1 MTTTTPTPNASRP
14 VSGDASRGLIQGGQG
29 GPEAELLEDGQEEV
43 FSRSEVER
51 GAIEHRSVAGGEEGT
66 EREDQPE

>member
-1 MTTTTPTPNASRP
+1 MATGKFGTEADRAPGS
-14 VSGDASRGLIQGGQG
+14 SQDASRGLVQGGQG

-51 GAIEHRSVAGGEEGT
+51 GAIEHSSDPEGKD
-66 EREDQPE
+66 EIVRG